1 MFDLHQMYHRYR
13 KYMFYLLSFYAIGW
27 GFTGYQ
33 SVFLG
38 LALGTALS
46 LFNLW
51 SMVRKQ
57 VQFGEAIQQNRK
69 VRSLGTASRLAS
81 AGLAA
86 LLAIKFPEYLNMVSV
101 IIGLMTVYIVIMIDY
116 VFQHSRA

>member
-1 MFDLHQMYHRYR
+1 MFL
-13 KYMFYLLSFYAIGW
+13 LLSLYALGW
-27 GFTGYQ
+27 GFTGHQ

-38 LALGTALS
+38 LALGTSLS

-57 VQFGEAIQQNRK
+57 LQFGEAVQQNKK
-69 VRSLGTASRLAS
+69 VRSLGTATRLAS

-86 LLAIKFPEYLNMVSV
+86 LLAMKYPEYLNMVSV